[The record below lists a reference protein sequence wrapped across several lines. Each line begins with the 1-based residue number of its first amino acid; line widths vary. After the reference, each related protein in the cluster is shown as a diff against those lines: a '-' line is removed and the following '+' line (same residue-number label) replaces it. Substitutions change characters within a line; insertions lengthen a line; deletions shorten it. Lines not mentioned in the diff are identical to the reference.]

1 MYKRKTIDLW
11 IVQGNYGQGW
21 EDVTSSESYK
31 EARQDLKDYIENDK
45 FFSYRLILKRVKKE
59 E

>member
-1 MYKRKTIDLW
+1 MYKRKTIDVW

-31 EARQDLKDYIENDK
+31 EARQDLKDYKENDK
-45 FFSYRLILKRVKKE
+45 NYLYRLILKRIKKA
-59 E
+59 